1 MGLTVSL
8 PRQKRK
14 TSTKT
19 NNNNNK
25 NTSETSS
32 VSSTSVKS
40 TTTTIINGRQ
50 FHNTDSIYCLP
61 NDEEELDRLVGQHFA
76 LKTLFDGSNINPRL
90 FDYITLGD
98 GAKICDIGCGPGT
111 WIMDVATE
119 YPNCQ
124 LTGVDMCDVFPTS
137 IRPVNVVFELGN
149 PLEKLPFP
157 DNTFDFI
164 HIRLFIL
171 ALRKHEWP
179 IVFQELY
186 RVLKPGGFLESM
198 ECDQM
203 VLGNEIFN
211 WAGTKI
217 FEMMVELDQDP
228 YIVKNIPD
236 ILQSKNFQMVDIQK
250 KAAVIGGNQPLGK
263 EFMWDVV
270 NIYKS
275 LKHILAPKLK
285 INDDQT
291 FNSFLTKLQMECNQS
306 PKETTWIFTKFLA
319 RKPL

>member
-1 MGLTVSL
+1 M
-8 PRQKRK
+8 
-14 TSTKT
+14 
-19 NNNNNK
+19 
-25 NTSETSS
+25 
-32 VSSTSVKS
+32 
-40 TTTTIINGRQ
+40 
-50 FHNTDSIYCLP
+50 
-61 NDEEELDRLVGQHFA
+61 
-76 LKTLFDGSNINPRL
+76 
-90 FDYITLGD
+90 GD